1 MARTNDG
8 GRLTLQRLYAEALDA
23 GQLDA
28 YRRKKWDRSE
38 EFASWLE
45 QPALESLEPQ
55 QAAALYRAS
64 GGRNTR
70 VFAGVTIE
78 ELRDSLDFLLYDN
91 IKLEGRFDECAAAHG
106 AYKLPGAAE
115 AFVSFLLCLHEPG
128 LFGVWNN
135 NSERLLRRLGTLPA
149 SMKQGPIGI
158 RYQDVLEA
166 LGRVGSEFKLA
177 DFRQVD
183 ELAYFAGS
191 VCVKTNKREQR
202 NDVLA

>member
-8 GRLTLQRLYAEALDA
+8 GRLTLRRLYAEALDA

-28 YRRKKWDRSE
+28 YRRKKWDRSG
-38 EFASWLE
+38 EFSNWLE
-45 QPALESLEPQ
+45 QPALGSLEPQ

-64 GGRNTR
+64 GGRNVR
-70 VFAGVTIE
+70 VFSCVAIE
-78 ELRDSLDFLLYDN
+78 ELRDSLDFLLYDT

-106 AYKLPGAAE
+106 AYKLPGATE
-115 AFVSFLLCLHEPG
+115 AFVSFLLCLREPG
-128 LFGVWNN
+128 LFGVWNT
-135 NSERLLRRLGTLPA
+135 NSERLLRWLGTLPA
-149 SMKQGPIGI
+149 SKKQGPIGI
-158 RYQDVLEA
+158 RYLDVLEA
-166 LGRVGSEFKLA
+166 LGHVRSEFKLA

-191 VCVKTNKREQR
+191 VGLNSSKREQR